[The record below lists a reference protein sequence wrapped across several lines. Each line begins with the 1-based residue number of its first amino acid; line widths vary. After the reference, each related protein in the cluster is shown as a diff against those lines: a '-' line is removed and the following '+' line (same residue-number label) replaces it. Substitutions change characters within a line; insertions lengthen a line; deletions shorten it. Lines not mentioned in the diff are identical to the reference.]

1 MFKQLTLHKLYIIKN
16 KYQFR
21 TISIDFLKYRI
32 LFADVEMQK
41 NKIKFIRT

>member
-1 MFKQLTLHKLYIIKN
+1 MLEQLTLHKLYVTKN

-21 TISIDFLKYRI
+21 TILINFLKYRI

-41 NKIKFIRT
+41 NKIKSIQT